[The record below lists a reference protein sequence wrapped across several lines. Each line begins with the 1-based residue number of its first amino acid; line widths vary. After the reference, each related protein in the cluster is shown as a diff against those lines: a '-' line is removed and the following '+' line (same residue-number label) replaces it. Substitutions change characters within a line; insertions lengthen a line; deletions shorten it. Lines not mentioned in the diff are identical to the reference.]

1 MQIDGPD
8 EGTQEQAQEQA
19 TRHWQQKQAAD
30 VDKDFSG
37 ETGRQGIA
45 GTGILGGDFG
55 ANIGRKVANF
65 AQGGAEL
72 AGGPAQLAATPGPS
86 YQQAEKEPTTTGDKV
101 ARFAG
106 ATIPLAPLG
115 GASAMRTGLRP
126 IYPGGIAP
134 HSLVEVAP
142 LAVGSIPRVVGGVE
156 GASAPA
162 DTPTQ
167 RVVNTGIGAFT
178 GGFGRVGGGSSAL
191 DRLAGT
197 AAGMMMGHGMG
208 GAESL
213 FSTYLGGKIGGQV
226 GHEAHEAVAA
236 FLRKFPPSVVARA
249 VASLGGS
256 LSKSLADQYDY
267 LERDRGQSPNR

>member
-1 MQIDGPD
+1 MTKTFSVNIGGQSMQIDGPD

-30 VDKDFSG
+30 VDKDFTG
-37 ETGRQGIA
+37 ETGRQGITNPLT
-45 GTGILGGDFG
+45 GKPTGILGGDFG

-65 AQGGAEL
+65 AQGGAEV
-72 AGGPAQLAATPGPS
+72 AGGPAQLAGATPGPR
-86 YQQAEKEPTTTGDKV
+86 YQQAENEPTTTGDNI
-101 ARFAG
+101 ARAAG
-106 ATIPLAPLG
+106 AATTLAPLG
-115 GASAMRTGLRP
+115 GGAG
-126 IYPGGIAP
+126 
-134 HSLVEVAP
+134 
-142 LAVGSIPRVVGGVE
+142 AVIPRVVGGVE

-162 DTPTQ
+162 ASPTQ

-178 GGFGRVGGGSSAL
+178 GGFGRAGGGSSAL

-256 LSKSLADQYDY
+256 MSKSLADQYDY
-267 LERDRGQSPNR
+267 LERDRGQNPNR